1 MLRRPQAS
9 SECGPALAF
18 ERRGI
23 GRPPRSISKK
33 ILNESVKLRRTR
45 RRERQLKNL
54 RQKGNH
60 KLWGGRTP
68 EFHNSIQEFRCAPPP
83 FCAFLWLFFFCS
95 SCDQVLNLF
104 RYTAPVLHQA
114 WNDA

>member
-23 GRPPRSISKK
+23 GRPPRSIRKK

-54 RQKGNH
+54 RQKG
-60 KLWGGRTP
+60 KLWGGA
-68 EFHNSIQEFRCAPPP
+68 HLNSIIQFRNSGVRPP
-83 FCAFLWLFFFCS
+83 FLCLFVAIFFLQLLRSFFESLPVYGACS
-95 SCDQVLNLF
+95 SSGLE
-104 RYTAPVLHQA
+104 
-114 WNDA
+114 

>member
-60 KLWGGRTP
+60 KLWGGA
-68 EFHNSIQEFRCAPPP
+68 HLNSIIQFRNSGVRPS
-83 FCAFLWLFFFCS
+83 FLCLLVAIFFLQLLRSGFESLPVYGACS
-95 SCDQVLNLF
+95 SSGLE
-104 RYTAPVLHQA
+104 
-114 WNDA
+114 